1 MSRIWQLHEAKNRLS
16 EVVDEALRNGP
27 QIITRRGT
35 EAVVV
40 LSYTEYRRM
49 HLARK
54 KLSEFFQE
62 SPLAGVDIDLQRDQS
77 GLRDD
82 ISI

>member
-16 EVVDEALRNGP
+16 EVIEEALHNGP
-27 QIITRRGT
+27 QIITKRGT

-40 LSYTEYRRM
+40 LSYAEYRHM
-49 HLARK
+49 QLARK

-62 SPLAGVDIDLQRDQS
+62 SPLAEVDIDLQRDQS

-82 ISI
+82 VII

>member
-16 EVVDEALRNGP
+16 EVVEEALRNGP
-27 QIITRRGT
+27 QIITKRGT
-35 EAVVV
+35 EVVVV
-40 LSYTEYRRM
+40 LSYAEYRRM
-49 HLARK
+49 QLAHK

-62 SPLAGVDIDLQRDQS
+62 LPLAGIDIDLQRDQS

-82 ISI
+82 IRI

>member
-16 EVVDEALRNGP
+16 EVVEEALRNGP
-27 QIITRRGT
+27 QIITKRGT
-35 EAVVV
+35 EVVVV
-40 LSYTEYRRM
+40 LSYAEYRRM
-49 HLARK
+49 QLAHK

-62 SPLAGVDIDLQRDQS
+62 SPLAGIDIDLQRDQS

-82 ISI
+82 IRI